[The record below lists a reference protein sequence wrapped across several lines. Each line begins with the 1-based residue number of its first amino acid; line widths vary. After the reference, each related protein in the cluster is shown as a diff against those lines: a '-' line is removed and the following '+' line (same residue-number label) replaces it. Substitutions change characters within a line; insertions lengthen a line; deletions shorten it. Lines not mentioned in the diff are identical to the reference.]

1 MEKLYKL
8 TEEDINLIKNEIF
21 HNYKSVIEKR
31 NYEDII
37 INFLNNFEMKCLEGK
52 NELYCPF
59 GNIKTLENKYDYSGI
74 YGLALSIIQADLS
87 KNFIS
92 IENFNLKEY
101 YEENKLKT
109 N

>member
-21 HNYKSVIEKR
+21 HNYKSKIEEK
-31 NYEDII
+31 NYKDII
-37 INFLNNFEMKCLEGK
+37 NNFLNNFKMKCLEDK
-52 NELYCPF
+52 NKLYCPF
-59 GNIKTLENKYDYSGI
+59 GDKYTLENKNDYTGI

-92 IENFNLKEY
+92 IEDFNLKEY
-101 YEENKLKT
+101 YKENKC
-109 N
+109 

>member
-21 HNYKSVIEKR
+21 HNYKSKIEKK

-37 INFLNNFEMKCLEGK
+37 INFLNNFEMKCLENNNK
-52 NELYCPF
+52 LRCPF
-59 GNIKTLENKYDYSGI
+59 GDIYTLENLDNYSGI

-101 YEENKLKT
+101 YEMFKT

>member
-37 INFLNNFEMKCLEGK
+37 INFLNNFEMKCLEDK

-74 YGLALSIIQADLS
+74 YGLALNIIQADLS

-101 YEENKLKT
+101 YEMFKT
-109 N
+109 S

>member
-37 INFLNNFEMKCLEGK
+37 INDRG
-52 NELYCPF
+52 
-59 GNIKTLENKYDYSGI
+59 
-74 YGLALSIIQADLS
+74 QAVPAS
-87 KNFIS
+87 AVASAAGRQPN
-92 IENFNLKEY
+92 
-101 YEENKLKT
+101 T
-109 N
+109 NPSAVA